1 MKKYFSLHPPR
12 DRIFF
17 LEYSQ
22 MIFYPLPDYSISF
35 RDKQRAQERVSDM
48 RSKPGPRQFMQIGSM
63 SPTVAIL
70 AAQDH
75 YETCGYPSDERG
87 LQRAMSLA
95 AVPAKFIERWSNEG
109 FWNVLDLFC
118 KLFPPAE
125 R

>member
-1 MKKYFSLHPPR
+1 
-12 DRIFF
+12 
-17 LEYSQ
+17 
-22 MIFYPLPDYSISF
+22 MICYPLPDYSISF
-35 RDKQRAQERVSDM
+35 RDKQRVQERVSHM
-48 RSKPGPRQFMQIGSM
+48 CSKPGPRQFMQIGSM